1 MPPVGAYSWQF
12 GILQAALPQGIGV
25 GNIDARPLAWHDLLT
40 MYRFRN
46 EVQCLDTALG
56 LTRGNPIG
64 PWAMLDYLHLENG
77 KTTAVLR
84 QGGGA
89 PTLIGQMRYASGEQ
103 AAHLA
108 FALPAA
114 GLNSPGVVNLVESLT
129 RQAGARGAY
138 CLLAEA
144 EEDSP
149 ILEGLRRAGFSLYA
163 WQRVWKISPGLQPDS
178 TTHLWK
184 PADDLDA
191 ITIRGL
197 YQSLVPQL
205 VQSAEPPLKDLGQGW
220 VYADHDELLAFV
232 SPTYGPQGIY
242 LQPLIHPGVESVE
255 TLLASLIGSL
265 PMQFGRPV
273 YLSVRSYQAWL
284 ENALAG
290 CGAKP
295 AARQALLVKHLA
307 ALQRM
312 PAYAAS
318 RSALEKQQP
327 AMLETTDQNG
337 AIPLVQMQD
346 HEPQLKKVAFEDP
359 LHS

>member
-1 MPPVGAYSWQF
+1 MSPAGIILRQS

-25 GNIDARPLAWHDLLT
+25 GNIDARPLAWHDLLIL
-40 MYRFRN
+40 YRFRN

-77 KTTAVLR
+77 KITAVLR

-89 PTLIGQMRYASGEQ
+89 PTLIGQMRYTSGEQ
-103 AAHLA
+103 AARLA

-114 GLNSPGVVNLVESLT
+114 SLNSPGVVNLIESLT

-149 ILEGLRRAGFSLYA
+149 VLEGLRRAGFSLFG
-163 WQRVWKISPGLQPDS
+163 WQRVWKISPGLQPDN
-178 TTHLWK
+178 TAHLWE
-184 PADDLDA
+184 PADDLD
-191 ITIRGL
+191 ILPIRGL

-205 VQSAEPPLKDLGQGW
+205 VQSAEPPLNNLGQGL
-220 VYADHDELLAFV
+220 VYADHDELLAYV

-255 TLLASLIGSL
+255 TLLASLIGAL
-265 PMQFGRPV
+265 PMQFGRPI

-284 ENALAG
+284 ENALAE

-307 ALQRM
+307 ASQRAL
-312 PAYAAS
+312 AYS
-318 RSALEKQQP
+318 TSHSVLEKHQP

-337 AIPLVQMQD
+337 AFPLVQVQN
-346 HEPQLKKVAFEDP
+346 HEININKIPVEDP